1 MYKKILVPLDGSEL
15 AEKVLP
21 YAIQLTARFQA
32 ETILLHIFAPGQS
45 QPFGYE

>member
-21 YAIQLTARFQA
+21 YAIQLTFEVSSRDCIASC
-32 ETILLHIFAPGQS
+32 ICGW
-45 QPFGYE
+45 